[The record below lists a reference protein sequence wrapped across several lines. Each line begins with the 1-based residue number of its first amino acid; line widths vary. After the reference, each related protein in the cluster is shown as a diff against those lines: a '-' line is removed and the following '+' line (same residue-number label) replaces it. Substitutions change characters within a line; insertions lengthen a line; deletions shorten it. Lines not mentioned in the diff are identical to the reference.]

1 VPPKKSE
8 EADKSAE
15 TSDVKIDAD
24 NKANLDKLIM

>member
-15 TSDVKIDAD
+15 TSDEKIDAE
-24 NKANLDKLIM
+24 NKVNLDKLIM